1 MEDKAMTKVK
11 DLTPASKQVNVLVKV
26 VSLSEEREITSKF
39 GEARKLVEA
48 TVGDETGTVLLTL
61 WNDQIGSVHKDE
73 TLLIDNGYV
82 TLVRGHIRLNVGK
95 YGTMAKSEQM
105 IENVNTALDVSA
117 VEYEREPRY
126 RSGGYSGER
135 RERSGGGDRQFELGT
150 FSGNRSGGGGRGSGG
165 RDRDRRGR
173 GWRRDFARFDLF
185 SSFHIRVNCWSL
197 SSAIAA
203 TASTLDENAG
213 QGRTGRLGSSRE
225 LEDGR
230 REEPRAHKAFLP
242 TSRERLAQ

>member
-61 WNDQIGSVHKDE
+61 WNDQIGQIHKDE

-95 YGTMAKSEQM
+95 YGTMAKSEQL

-135 RERSGGGDRQFELGT
+135 RERSGGGERQIEVGT
-150 FSGNRSGGGGRGSGG
+150 FRRNRSGRHLGEHAVEFRLHEVPEL
-165 RDRDRRGR
+165 R
-173 GWRRDFARFDLF
+173 AVRFVLF
-185 SSFHIRVNCWSL
+185 VPNP
-197 SSAIAA
+197 
-203 TASTLDENAG
+203 
-213 QGRTGRLGSSRE
+213 RE
-225 LEDGR
+225 LLVLVVGHR
-230 REEPRAHKAFLP
+230 CH
-242 TSRERLAQ
+242 RLNAR

>member
-135 RERSGGGDRQFELGT
+135 RERSGGGDRQFEFGT
-150 FSGNRSGGGGRGSGG
+150 FSGSRSGGGSSGGGSGG

-173 GWRRDFARFDLF
+173 GGRPYWSDFTFLSWLPGQAF
-185 SSFHIRVNCWSL
+185 SFFLRAAGPPTVFSVRAGFETKHRG
-197 SSAIAA
+197 SSAA
-203 TASTLDENAG
+203 
-213 QGRTGRLGSSRE
+213 
-225 LEDGR
+225 
-230 REEPRAHKAFLP
+230 P
-242 TSRERLAQ
+242 

>member
-1 MEDKAMTKVK
+1 MFLQQRFVRTVSPHRLNSRGGRFFPTLCDSAACVGRSESMDEKTMTKVK

-26 VSLSEEREITSKF
+26 VGLSEEREITSKF

-61 WNDQIGSVHKDE
+61 WNDQIGNVQKDE

-95 YGTMAKSEQM
+95 YGTMTKSDQA
-105 IENVNTALDVSA
+105 IETVNTALDVSA

-135 RERSGGGDRQFELGT
+135 RERTGGDRQFGFGT
-150 FSGNRSGGGGRGSGG
+150 FSRNRSGRG
-165 RDRDRRGR
+165 RRGKDR
-173 GWRRDFARFDLF
+173 
-185 SSFHIRVNCWSL
+185 
-197 SSAIAA
+197 
-203 TASTLDENAG
+203 
-213 QGRTGRLGSSRE
+213 
-225 LEDGR
+225 
-230 REEPRAHKAFLP
+230 P
-242 TSRERLAQ
+242 

>member
-1 MEDKAMTKVK
+1 LDTVFPAFATLASCVGRSENMEDKAMTKVK

-135 RERSGGGDRQFELGT
+135 RERSGGGDRQVQFGA
-150 FSGNRSGGGGRGSGG
+150 FSRNRRGGGGGGGRAAQARGAPPGPA
-165 RDRDRRGR
+165 RVTLHRRPSPGAPR
-173 GWRRDFARFDLF
+173 YFF
-185 SSFHIRVNCWSL
+185 SSPSPGC
-197 SSAIAA
+197 
-203 TASTLDENAG
+203 D
-213 QGRTGRLGSSRE
+213 
-225 LEDGR
+225 
-230 REEPRAHKAFLP
+230 
-242 TSRERLAQ
+242 LA